1 MTETRVCGMQQT
13 FLLQEMDDVAEVEE
27 KPEVAEVVEARATD
41 LMVLKI
47 RSPQRKSLQNR
58 GVLGSG
64 TTSVV

>member
-41 LMVLKI
+41 LMVLKYVHRRGKACKI
-47 RSPQRKSLQNR
+47 RGYSDQ
-58 GVLGSG
+58 VLLL
-64 TTSVV
+64 